1 MRNERLKLIYLI
13 MLCVSLIVF
22 CFSLFI
28 LLQVK
33 EDDVYKT
40 KYNKS
45 IESINNK
52 PITK

>member
-1 MRNERLKLIYLI
+1 MRNERLKLFYLI

-28 LLQVK
+28 ILEIKQ
-33 EDDVYKT
+33 EEVYKM
-40 KYNKS
+40 KYNKL
-45 IESINNK
+45 IESIKRK